1 MGYEKPRHQQPVENQ
16 IRRRAFQD
24 EDHKLTSLFSICW
37 PNYPGTALL
46 LIPSKSNMIYRDP
59 SLNVPKKQISLEPCS
74 MPNLEEPTTPEKE
87 QLSKGKHASSTQ
99 NRRMVWEN
107 IIWPLILDVNR
118 SYFTLKEYHSKRD
131 KFCDNKKIQSS
142 KVAGGFVSLLVKGIL
157 IRQKSIYSIHYRLI
171 PYMRKKANLEYGQ
184 AIRETSTKR

>member
-1 MGYEKPRHQQPVENQ
+1 LSIEPHNML
-16 IRRRAFQD
+16 FQD
-24 EDHKLTSLFSICW
+24 AS
-37 PNYPGTALL
+37 G
-46 LIPSKSNMIYRDP
+46 
-59 SLNVPKKQISLEPCS
+59 PKKEAS
-74 MPNLEEPTTPEKE
+74 N
-87 QLSKGKHASSTQ
+87 KGKHASSTQ

-131 KFCDNKKIQSS
+131 KFCKYRNMQSS

-157 IRQKSIYSIHYRLI
+157 TRQKSIYSIHYRLI